1 MALHPTL
8 ATIRLSRRWGTQ
20 IIGLLALDFWSKLL
34 IRGKS
39 CVKVFHPQDLS
50 AVSQGEIVGFDLRR
64 ETEPPGRDN
73 GAFSA
78 EALLMASP
86 IWGVGGWVWVGHTG
100 LRGLPMDQALVDVFE
115 QARKVV
121 ADADRKIAEEEE
133 RRRESERERLLLE
146 LGARIEEAF
155 DFTSKEKLE
164 LEPRLDVQD
173 GAGVVEF
180 VVRSVRA
187 IFLLSPN
194 GLVSPK
200 AGNTWILQ
208 VIEDGRAPQML
219 GEFQGGTKTEQA
231 SRRLAAAR
239 IVTMVGNWIQH
250 VKGPQSVVPTTQQ
263 SQSPRWQLRDE
274 PRPEPTYGTMGKFLG
289 VSS

>member
-1 MALHPTL
+1 
-8 ATIRLSRRWGTQ
+8 
-20 IIGLLALDFWSKLL
+20 
-34 IRGKS
+34 
-39 CVKVFHPQDLS
+39 
-50 AVSQGEIVGFDLRR
+50 
-64 ETEPPGRDN
+64 
-73 GAFSA
+73 
-78 EALLMASP
+78 
-86 IWGVGGWVWVGHTG
+86 
-100 LRGLPMDQALVDVFE
+100 MDQTLVDVFE

-173 GAGVVEF
+173 GVGVVEF

-187 IFLLSPN
+187 IFLLSPR
-194 GLVSPK
+194 
-200 AGNTWILQ
+200 AGNAWTLQ

-219 GEFQGGTKTEQA
+219 SEFQGGTKTEQA

-239 IVTMVGNWIQH
+239 IVTTVGNWIQSG
-250 VKGPQSVVPTTQQ
+250 KGQNGRGPQAALTTE
-263 SQSPRWQLRDE
+263 SSPRWQLRDE
-274 PRPEPTYGTMGKFLG
+274 PKHEPTYGTMGKFLG